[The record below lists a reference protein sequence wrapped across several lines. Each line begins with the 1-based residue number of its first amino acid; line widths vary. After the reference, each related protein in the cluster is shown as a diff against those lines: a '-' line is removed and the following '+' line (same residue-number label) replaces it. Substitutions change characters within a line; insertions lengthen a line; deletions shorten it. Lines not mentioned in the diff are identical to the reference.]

1 MGYYNNTMN
10 TITQNLTHRHLSNL
24 LSNVSTHWPDK
35 EALVFDDVRIT
46 WGEVQQRVQGLA
58 GAFLEMGVQRGDRI
72 GILCTTRPEYI
83 LTYLAASQVGA
94 ILVGFNINFTPREIK
109 KQAEIAK
116 PVVMVVLRSMKI
128 AGQLE
133 SCFETMPTVRHC
145 IAVGEPVPTG
155 WWRFEQLVENRN
167 PGLAQALDERAATLK
182 EDDGALMVF
191 TGGVT
196 GTTKGAMLSHKN
208 IIANIDAQNRHL
220 GWRNDDRA
228 ILHLPMNH
236 VSGATL
242 LTIGA
247 LMSGAT
253 LVMLEQ
259 FHPEQTLE
267 LVQRE
272 RVTILG
278 QVPAMWIMEF
288 VLPHFDSFDL
298 SAVRM
303 TIIAG
308 APSSI
313 RAKRRMATIAPIAY
327 HAYGLTEVAGMV
339 TYNRPKADLATVLN
353 TVGRI
358 APEFELQIVDREGKP
373 VGPNIEG
380 EIQVRGD
387 CVMTGY
393 FDNPEETA
401 RVLSDDGWLSTGDLG
416 RLDERE
422 YLTITGMS
430 KRMYFLGG
438 YNVFPAEVETYL
450 DQHPDIE
457 QSVCFAV
464 EHPVLG
470 AVGEV
475 YVVPRTDASLSV
487 KEVRSYCKEGLARY
501 KRPANIYIVDTL
513 PLATTG

>member
-1 MGYYNNTMN
+1 MSYPLP
-10 TITQNLTHRHLSNL
+10 QNHLSRVLDN
-24 LSNVSTHWPDK
+24 TATRFPDK
-35 EALVFDDVRIT
+35 EAVVFGDTRMT
-46 WGEVQQRVQGLA
+46 WGEIQRLVENLA

-83 LTYLAASQVGA
+83 ITYLAASQVGA
-94 ILVGFNINFTPREIK
+94 MLVGFNINYTPREIR

-116 PVVMVVLRSMKI
+116 PTAMVVLRSMKV
-128 AGQLE
+128 AEQLQA
-133 SCFETMPTVRHC
+133 CFETMPTVGHC
-145 IAVGEPVPTG
+145 IAIGEPVPPG
-155 WWRFEQLVENRN
+155 WLRYEQLVENQA
-167 PGLAQALDERAATLK
+167 PGRTQALAERASTLR
-182 EDDGALMVF
+182 EEDGALMVF

-196 GTTKGAMLSHKN
+196 GTTKGAVLSHKN
-208 IIANIDAQNRHL
+208 IIANITAQNRQL
-220 GWRNDDRA
+220 EWSSYDRA

-247 LMSGAT
+247 LMSGST
-253 LVMLEQ
+253 LIMLEQ

-267 LVQRE
+267 TVQRE
-272 RVTILG
+272 KVTILG

-298 SAVRM
+298 SSVRM
-303 TIIAG
+303 TLIAG
-308 APSSI
+308 APSSN
-313 RAKRRMATIAPIAY
+313 RVKRRMAAIAPFAY
-327 HAYGLTEVAGMV
+327 HAYGLTETAGMI
-339 TYNRPKADLATVLN
+339 TYNRPKADLQLILH
-353 TVGRI
+353 TVGHI
-358 APEFELQIVDREGKP
+358 APEFELRIVDRGMNP
-373 VGPNIEG
+373 VGLNIEG

-401 RVLSDDGWLSTGDLG
+401 LVLSEDGWLSTGDLG
-416 RLDERE
+416 RLDERGH
-422 YLTITGMS
+422 LTLTGMS

-438 YNVFPAEVETYL
+438 YNVFPAEIEAYL
-450 DQHPDIE
+450 DQHHDIE

-475 YVVPRTDASLSV
+475 YVVPRSGAELSIKDV
-487 KEVRSYCKEGLARY
+487 KSYCKLGLARY

-513 PLATTG
+513 PAATPG

>member
-1 MGYYNNTMN
+1 MEYNNKAMN
-10 TITQNLTHRHLSNL
+10 TVKQNRMPRHLNHVLASTA
-24 LSNVSTHWPDK
+24 THWPDK
-35 EALVFDDVRIT
+35 EALVFGNVRIT
-46 WGEVQQRVQGLA
+46 WSEVQQRVERLA

-83 LTYLAASQVGA
+83 FTYLAAARVGA
-94 ILVGFNINFTPREIK
+94 MLVGFNINFTPREIR

-128 AGQLE
+128 AGQLK

-145 IAVGEPVPTG
+145 IAIGEPVPTG
-155 WWRFEQLVENRN
+155 WWSFDQLVENQN
-167 PGLAQALDERAATLK
+167 PDRRQALAERDRTLQ
-182 EDDGALMVF
+182 EEDGALMVF

-196 GTTKGAMLSHKN
+196 GTTKGAVLSHKN
-208 IIANIDAQNRHL
+208 IIANIAAQNHHF
-220 GWRNDDRA
+220 GWRSDDRA

-247 LMSGAT
+247 LMAGAT
-253 LVMLEQ
+253 LVMLER
-259 FHPEQTLE
+259 FHPEQALE
-267 LVQRE
+267 TVQRE
-272 RVTILG
+272 KVTIFG

-298 SAVRM
+298 SSVRM

-308 APSSI
+308 APSSN
-313 RAKRRMATIAPIAY
+313 RVKRRMATISPITY
-327 HAYGLTEVAGMV
+327 HAYGLTEVGGMV
-339 TYNRPKADLATVLN
+339 TYNRTQADLAMILHTA
-353 TVGRI
+353 GRI
-358 APEFELQIVDREGKP
+358 APDFELQIVDRAGNP
-373 VGPNIEG
+373 LGTNDEG

-393 FDNPEETA
+393 FENPEETA
-401 RVLSDDGWLSTGDLG
+401 LVLSDDGWLSTGDLG
-416 RLDERE
+416 RLDERGH
-422 YLTITGMS
+422 LTITGMS

-438 YNVFPAEVETYL
+438 YNVFPAEIEVYL

-470 AVGEV
+470 AVGEI
-475 YVVPRTDASLSV
+475 YVVPRMGASLSI
-487 KEVRSYCKEGLARY
+487 KDIRSYCKQGLARY
-501 KRPANIYIVDTL
+501 KRPAHIYIVDIL
-513 PLATTG
+513 PAATHG

>member
-1 MGYYNNTMN
+1 MEYYNKAMN
-10 TITQNLTHRHLSNL
+10 TIEQDLMPSHLSHL
-24 LSNVSTHWPDK
+24 LAKTSTRWPNK
-35 EALVFDDVRIT
+35 EALVFGDERIT
-46 WGEVQQRVQGLA
+46 WREVQQRVESLA
-58 GAFLEMGVQRGDRI
+58 VAFLEMGMQRGDRI

-83 LTYLAASQVGA
+83 ITYLAAVRVGA
-94 ILVGFNINFTPREIK
+94 MLVGFNVNFTPREIR

-116 PVVMVVLRSMKI
+116 PVAMVVLRSMKV
-128 AGQLE
+128 AKQLQ
-133 SCFETMPTVRHC
+133 SCFETMPTVTHC
-145 IAVGEPVPTG
+145 IAIGEPNPTG
-155 WWRFEQLVENRN
+155 WLRFDQLVENQN
-167 PGLAQALDERAATLK
+167 PGLAQALVEREETLDQ
-182 EDDGALMVF
+182 DDGALMVF

-196 GTTKGAMLSHKN
+196 GNTLGAVLSHKN
-208 IIANIDAQNRHL
+208 IIANIAAQNRHL
-220 GWRNDDRA
+220 GWRSDDRT

-242 LTIGA
+242 LTIGT
-247 LMSGAT
+247 LMAGST
-253 LVMLEQ
+253 LVMLEH

-267 LVQRE
+267 VVQRE
-272 RVTILG
+272 KVTIFG

-298 SAVRM
+298 SSVRM
-303 TIIAG
+303 TLISG

-313 RAKRRMATIAPIAY
+313 RAKRRMAAIAPIAF

-339 TYNRPKADLATVLN
+339 TYNRPKADLTTILN
-353 TVGRI
+353 TAGRI
-358 APEFELQIVDREGKP
+358 APEFELQIVDRESRP

-387 CVMTGY
+387 CVMKGY

-401 RVLSDDGWLSTGDLG
+401 LVLSDDGWLSTGDLG
-416 RLDERE
+416 RMDDRGH
-422 YLTITGMS
+422 LTITGMS

-438 YNVFPAEVETYL
+438 YNVFPTEIEVYL

-457 QSVCFAV
+457 QSVCFAI

-475 YVVPRTDASLSV
+475 YVVPRTGVSLST
-487 KEVRSYCKEGLARY
+487 KEVRGYCKQGLARY
-501 KRPANIYIVDTL
+501 KRPANIHIVDTL
-513 PLATTG
+513 PAATPG